1 MGIEPGAYFAAE
13 HVSQI
18 SVDVSS
24 IVNGE
29 EYGDGLPEGEAL
41 KQIQTENPF
50 YQKDGTLVFTEQEQI
65 ELLMGALRD
74 RELADM
80 NGMREPEQPARY
92 DLYVTLTLDESRVS
106 AEFWP
111 DDVTP
116 EIEALFKGL
125 R

>member
-1 MGIEPGAYFAAE
+1 M
-13 HVSQI
+13 
-18 SVDVSS
+18 DVSS

-80 NGMREPEQPARY
+80 MVCVSQNSCKVRSLCY
-92 DLYVTLTLDESRVS
+92 IDLR
-106 AEFWP
+106 
-111 DDVTP
+111 
-116 EIEALFKGL
+116 
-125 R
+125 

>member
-65 ELLMGALRD
+65 C
-74 RELADM
+74 
-80 NGMREPEQPARY
+80 
-92 DLYVTLTLDESRVS
+92 VS
-106 AEFWP
+106 QNSLQG
-111 DDVTP
+111 T
-116 EIEALFKGL
+116 ISMLH
-125 R
+125 